1 MSESTNLKTWS
12 LEAQPSIA
20 SVGRKVLSSY
30 GWCSHFVGEPI
41 AYAIVKEQWGVNPSS
56 ELEQVSWKHPT
67 GCLLSTPA
75 LGHRTDR
82 TSWAERNDTGPSTG
96 CQVILS
102 RSADLPRST
111 LVGGPLTAPT
121 ILS

>member
-56 ELEQVSWKHPT
+56 ELEQASWKHPT
-67 GCLLSTPA
+67 SCLLSTPT
-75 LGHRTDR
+75 LGHR
-82 TSWAERNDTGPSTG
+82 N
-96 CQVILS
+96 
-102 RSADLPRST
+102 
-111 LVGGPLTAPT
+111 LTELLGQGKIIRAPQQPVK
-121 ILS
+121 